1 MKSLA
6 VCLLS
11 LLVSVSGASAEAPT
25 VSGQVRLVDGS
36 PVAGA
41 QVLLFDVADL
51 RRGALGQA
59 TTDADGQ
66 FALPLGSSALPTR
79 FGLGQ
84 NYPNPFN
91 PGTVIPYQLAAD
103 GYVRLEVFNLLGQ
116 RVATLVEGEM
126 AAGSYTAQWD
136 ARDASGYGVAAGVY
150 VYRLTAGD
158 ATATRRMV
166 LVDGPAG
173 GPVSVAGPVSA
184 ADVATD
190 AAEYGLTVS
199 GVGLATYVDAA
210 FVVGAGP
217 MEVVVGAS
225 TGSASVGSA
234 GRGKAAAGGILGD
247 VDGDGRVDVADALV
261 VAAYSVN
268 ATGLVPKGGDVDGD
282 GEVNGEDA
290 RLLALYSVDPGHPG
304 LPVGIGL
311 PVGASV
317 VGRVPSLVRGGEVL
331 LSSVDGQVL
340 GATTAG
346 DAGDGFAFAVR
357 PEGLPAWVLV
367 TAVGGVG
374 LDADGDGVV
383 DRGPMAKP
391 GRLRAWVGRDYVAAG
406 EALVVNP
413 LTEMAYHAL
422 ESRYGE
428 DLSGLAGEE
437 VAAALDSIAQDFLVV
452 EGATYGDL
460 LSFDAAADQG
470 LLRVS
475 WGVLQ
480 RQVVAAMNE
489 GAGDAELARRVELVW
504 QRPKAA
510 GVTATAEVVEKVAFV
525 GARQILTTARPDAW
539 GSGVGVL
546 HQAYIDDVSGA
557 LVDVRLTK
565 ALGRRSS
572 VRIGI
577 FKEGHSLSVS
587 GVSDLLDGVSFTEGG
602 LREFV
607 PSIIDVVPDG
617 AGQLRIILDKGLSA
631 RLSDQELVF
640 RVNGREPTASQLEVI
655 EDDPEIRWDFTNRI
669 VLNTNRLEFF
679 NLEDATN
686 QLIADD
692 LLDRASEHRLNVVT
706 RWLSSCPDNGIRG
719 IRFGHQDGFMISEM
733 SVKMYDCVSG
743 LNTEGF
749 DVIVEGGKTLAE
761 DVMWMFLSAKVAAV
775 AATISPATLGG
786 SLVIAGAAAVQAI
799 AKFISAVGDIKYIL
813 TAGGATL
820 VEKNSSS
827 TRVNFL
833 GEFTA
838 DGKMIQGA
846 EYLPWL
852 MVRNDKSEEEI
863 IALRLRKGDEYIHF
877 AELQVKHDR
886 GYFVI
891 PPNAM
896 TLALDDPSDDSE
908 SVEFEMDTP
917 GFFDRNV
924 TLEIAARAYLP
935 KFAVVKRFEESENV
949 VFLDASSSLLPDNGR
964 ATYQWSY
971 YTEQGSRV
979 SLGSAPRLKVPVA
992 AFAGVAEG
1000 QNFVM
1005 VQLDVVVGDATES
1018 VRRTV
1023 VLVGA
1028 SSWNA
1033 GVVNDGDY
1041 VLVEVPDSPGDGG
1054 LPSGA
1059 LASYRDFHVIAH
1071 DLDETQSHDGA
1082 CKAQLGASVRLA
1094 DWTDVVAY
1102 YDGGGSLPAFIAG
1115 LKLGVYGE
1123 ALTGDQLAGGYRLS
1137 ANGHSV
1143 WPERQAHGLDRH
1155 YFFARH
1161 DHDRPDYFLA
1171 HADLDNHHLSLGS
1184 WYGQGGY
1191 ALCYGELSGGG
1202 GSSGQ
1207 EQSFSLP
1214 GGGEMAFVWI
1224 EPGVFQM
1231 GSPESEEGRRD
1242 REGPLHAVEISRG
1255 FWLGTYEVTQG
1266 QWEAVMGE
1274 TPWSGRDY
1282 VRSHSSHPA
1291 VYISWHAVQ
1300 EFIEKLNNAAGSN
1313 VYRLPTEAEWEYACR
1328 AGTQTRWSFG
1338 DDEGQLT
1345 HYAWYYD
1352 NAWDVGE
1359 RYAHA
1364 VGTKL
1369 PNAWGLY
1376 DMHGNVWEWVQ
1387 DWYSSSYYNSSP
1399 RVDPPGP
1406 TSGSSRVFRGGGFG
1420 NNAQYVRAAG
1430 RGGGSPGYRSGDIGV
1445 RLVRIR

>member
-1 MKSLA
+1 M
-6 VCLLS
+6 
-11 LLVSVSGASAEAPT
+11 
-25 VSGQVRLVDGS
+25 
-36 PVAGA
+36 
-41 QVLLFDVADL
+41 
-51 RRGALGQA
+51 
-59 TTDADGQ
+59 
-66 FALPLGSSALPTR
+66 
-79 FGLGQ
+79 
-84 NYPNPFN
+84 
-91 PGTVIPYQLAAD
+91 
-103 GYVRLEVFNLLGQ
+103 
-116 RVATLVEGEM
+116 
-126 AAGSYTAQWD
+126 
-136 ARDASGYGVAAGVY
+136 
-150 VYRLTAGD
+150 
-158 ATATRRMV
+158 
-166 LVDGPAG
+166 
-173 GPVSVAGPVSA
+173 
-184 ADVATD
+184 
-190 AAEYGLTVS
+190 
-199 GVGLATYVDAA
+199 
-210 FVVGAGP
+210 
-217 MEVVVGAS
+217 
-225 TGSASVGSA
+225 
-234 GRGKAAAGGILGD
+234 
-247 VDGDGRVDVADALV
+247 
-261 VAAYSVN
+261 
-268 ATGLVPKGGDVDGD
+268 
-282 GEVNGEDA
+282 
-290 RLLALYSVDPGHPG
+290 
-304 LPVGIGL
+304 
-311 PVGASV
+311 
-317 VGRVPSLVRGGEVL
+317 
-331 LSSVDGQVL
+331 
-340 GATTAG
+340 
-346 DAGDGFAFAVR
+346 
-357 PEGLPAWVLV
+357 
-367 TAVGGVG
+367 
-374 LDADGDGVV
+374 
-383 DRGPMAKP
+383 
-391 GRLRAWVGRDYVAAG
+391 
-406 EALVVNP
+406 
-413 LTEMAYHAL
+413 
-422 ESRYGE
+422 
-428 DLSGLAGEE
+428 
-437 VAAALDSIAQDFLVV
+437 
-452 EGATYGDL
+452 
-460 LSFDAAADQG
+460 
-470 LLRVS
+470 
-475 WGVLQ
+475 
-480 RQVVAAMNE
+480 
-489 GAGDAELARRVELVW
+489 
-504 QRPKAA
+504 
-510 GVTATAEVVEKVAFV
+510 TATAEVVEKVAFV

-577 FKEGHSLSVS
+577 FKEGNSLSVS

-602 LREFV
+602 LRAFV
-607 PSIIDVVPDG
+607 SSIIDVVPDG

-640 RVNGREPTASQLEVI
+640 RVNGREPTASQLAVI
-655 EDDPEIRWDFTNRI
+655 EDDPEVRWDFTNRI

-686 QLIADD
+686 RLIADN
-692 LLDRASEHRLNVVT
+692 LLDRASENRLNWLT

-733 SVKMYDCVSG
+733 SVKLYDCVSG

-761 DVMWMFLSAKVAAV
+761 DVMWMLLSAKVAAV
-775 AATISPATLGG
+775 AGAVSPATGG
-786 SLVIAGAAAVQAI
+786 SSLLVAGAAAFQAI
-799 AKFISAVGDIKYIL
+799 TEFISTVGDIKYIL

-820 VEKNSSS
+820 VEKNAPS

-979 SLGSAPRLKVPVA
+979 SLGSAVRLKVPVA

-1005 VQLDVVVGDATES
+1005 IQLDVVIGDEKES

-1028 SSWNA
+1028 SSWNE
-1033 GVVNDGDY
+1033 GVVNDRDY
-1041 VLVEVPDSPGDGG
+1041 VLVEVPDSLGDGG

-1082 CKAQLGASVRLA
+1082 CKAQLGSSVRLA
-1094 DWTDVVAY
+1094 DWNDVVAY
-1102 YDGGGSLPAFIAG
+1102 YDGGGLLPAFIAG

-1137 ANGHSV
+1137 ANGNSI

-1155 YFFARH
+1155 YFLARH
-1161 DHDRPDYFLA
+1161 DHSRPDYFLA

-1191 ALCYGELSGGG
+1191 ALCYGDVSGGG
-1202 GSSGQ
+1202 GGSTGQ

-1214 GGGEMAFVWI
+1214 GGAEMEFVWI
-1224 EPGVFQM
+1224 GPGVFQM
-1231 GSPESEEGRRD
+1231 GSPESEPGRSWVER
-1242 REGPLHAVEISRG
+1242 LHEVEISRG
-1255 FWLGTYEVTQG
+1255 FWLGKYEVTQG
-1266 QWEAVMGE
+1266 EWESVMGSNPSDYTGDARRPVE
-1274 TPWSGRDY
+1274 SVSWSD
-1282 VRSHSSHPA
+1282 
-1291 VYISWHAVQ
+1291 VQ
-1300 EFIEKLNNAAGSN
+1300 EFIGKLNAAAGDSL
-1313 VYRLPTEAEWEYACR
+1313 YRLPSEAEWEYACR

-1338 DDEGQLT
+1338 DDESRLGD
-1345 HYAWYYD
+1345 YAWYSGNND
-1352 NAWDVGE
+1352 PNSTKVVGQ
-1359 RYAHA
+1359 
-1364 VGTKL
+1364 KL

-1376 DMHGNVWEWVQ
+1376 DMHGNAAEWVQDIYDSRYYGNSPRVDPRGRDPVAPGRLVTRGGGFGHSARFLRSAYRDAEPSFDEGPWLGVRLVRIPSEGAVSDDGDVSGMEFVWIEPGVFQMGGDRRHNQKPVHEVEISQGFYLGKYEITRGQWEAVMGETPRYGSDYGYVESRLNSSHPVVSISWHDVQHFIAKLNDAAGDSLYRLPTEAEWEYACRAGTTTRWSSGDDSAQLRSHAWTNRNTEDPLIVGRQVHMVGTRDPNPWGLYDMHGNAAEWVQ
-1387 DWYSSSYYNSSP
+1387 DWYGEDYYNSSP
-1399 RVDPPGP
+1399 RVDPQGP
-1406 TSGSSRVFRGGGFG
+1406 DSGSARVIRGGSIHGLSESASAYRDSWAPDVRSYYRISLNPEVYSGYFG
-1420 NNAQYVRAAG
+1420 A
-1430 RGGGSPGYRSGDIGV
+1430 
-1445 RLVRIR
+1445 RLLRIR

>member
-6 VCLLS
+6 VCLIG
-11 LLVSVSGASAEAPT
+11 LLASVSAALAEEPT

-36 PVAGA
+36 AVAGA

-66 FALPLGSSALPTR
+66 FALPLGSSGLPTR

-116 RVATLVEGEM
+116 RVAMLVEGEL

-184 ADVATD
+184 AADVATD

-210 FVVGAGP
+210 FAVGVGSVD
-217 MEVVVGAS
+217 VVVERTDAM
-225 TGSASVGSA
+225 
-234 GRGKAAAGGILGD
+234 GRGKAAVAGLLGD

-268 ATGLVPKGGDVDGD
+268 ATGLVPWGGDVDGD

-340 GATTAG
+340 AETTTD

-357 PEGLPAWVLV
+357 PDGLPAWVLV

-374 LDADGDGVV
+374 LDANGDGVV
-383 DRGPMAKP
+383 DRVPMAKL
-391 GRLRAWVGRDYVAAG
+391 GRLRAWVGREYVAGG

-504 QRPKAA
+504 QRPKVA
-510 GVTATAEVVEKVAFV
+510 GVTAMGAAIEKVEFV
-525 GARQILTTARPDAW
+525 GARQILTMARPDAW
-539 GSGVGVL
+539 GGGVGIL

-577 FKEGHSLSVS
+577 FKEGNSLSVS

-602 LREFV
+602 LRAFM

-640 RVNGREPTASQLEVI
+640 RVNGREPTASQLAVI

-686 QLIADD
+686 QLIADN
-692 LLDRASEHRLNVVT
+692 LLDRASENRLNWLT

-733 SVKMYDCVSG
+733 SVKLYDCVSG

-761 DVMWMFLSAKVAAV
+761 DVMWMLLSAKVAAV
-775 AATISPATLGG
+775 AGAVSPATGG
-786 SLVIAGAAAVQAI
+786 SSLLVAGAAAFQAI
-799 AKFISAVGDIKYIL
+799 TEFISTVGDIKYIL

-820 VEKNSSS
+820 VEKNAPS

-877 AELQVKHDR
+877 AELRVRHDR

-1137 ANGHSV
+1137 ANGNSI
-1143 WPERQAHGLDRH
+1143 WSERQAHGLDRH

-1207 EQSFSLP
+1207 KQSFSLP
-1214 GGGEMAFVWI
+1214 VLEGYAPLSMEFVWI

-1231 GSPESEEGRRD
+1231 GSDDGSSNERPVHE
-1242 REGPLHAVEISRG
+1242 VEISRG
-1255 FWLGTYEVTQG
+1255 FWLGKYEVTQG
-1266 QWEAVMGE
+1266 EWEAVMGSN
-1274 TPWSGRDY
+1274 PSDY
-1282 VRSHSSHPA
+1282 KGDARRPVEH
-1291 VYISWHAVQ
+1291 ISWNDVQ
-1300 EFIEKLNNAAGSN
+1300 GFIAKLNAAAGSD

-1328 AGTQTRWSFG
+1328 AGTTTAYGYQVRDPNPSLG
-1338 DDEGQLT
+1338 D
-1345 HYAWYYD
+1345 YAWYSG
-1352 NAWDVGE
+1352 NNSPS
-1359 RYAHA
+1359 
-1364 VGTKL
+1364 GTKVVGGKK
-1369 PNAWGLY
+1369 PNDWGLH

-1387 DWYSSSYYNSSP
+1387 DWYGRNYYNNSP

-1406 TSGSSRVFRGGGFG
+1406 DTGSHRVIRGGSFR
-1420 NNAQYVRAAG
+1420 NDAQYLRSAARNG
-1430 RGGGSPGYRSGDIGV
+1430 NSPGGRHDDIGA
-1445 RLVRIR
+1445 RLLRIR

>member
-1 MKSLA
+1 MKSLV

-11 LLVSVSGASAEAPT
+11 LLVSASTASAEAPT
-25 VSGQVRLVDGS
+25 VSGHVRLLDGS

-41 QVLLFDVADL
+41 QVMLFDVSDL

-59 TTDADGQ
+59 TTDADGR
-66 FALPLGSSALPTR
+66 FALPLGASALPTR

-91 PGTVIPYQLAAD
+91 PGTVIPYQLATA
-103 GYVRLEVFNLLGQ
+103 GYVRLEVFNVLGQ
-116 RVATLVEGEM
+116 QVVTLVDGEQ

-136 ARDASGYGVAAGVY
+136 ARDGSGYGVAAGVY

-184 ADVATD
+184 AADVATD
-190 AAEYGLTVS
+190 AAEYGLTVA

-217 MEVVVGAS
+217 VDVVVEAS
-225 TGSASVGSA
+225 TGSADVGPA

-268 ATGLVPKGGDVDGD
+268 ATGLVPPGGDVDGD

-317 VGRVPSLVRGGEVL
+317 VGRVPSLVRGGEVV

-340 GATTAG
+340 AETTTD

-357 PEGLPAWVLV
+357 PDGLPAWVLV

-374 LDADGDGVV
+374 RDANGDGVV
-383 DRGPMAKP
+383 DRGPMARS
-391 GRLRAWVGRDYVAAG
+391 GRLRAWVGREYVAGG

-422 ESRYGE
+422 GSRYGE

-437 VAAALDSIAQDFLVV
+437 VAAALDSIAQDFLTV
-452 EGATYGDL
+452 EGATYRDL
-460 LSFDAAADQG
+460 LSFDPAADQG

-504 QRPKAA
+504 QRPKVA
-510 GVTATAEVVEKVAFV
+510 GVTAMGAAIEKVEFV

-539 GSGVGVL
+539 GGGVGIL
-546 HQAYIDDVSGA
+546 HQAYIDEASGA

-577 FKEGHSLSVS
+577 FKEGNSLSVS

-602 LREFV
+602 LRAFV
-607 PSIIDVVPDG
+607 PSIIDVAPDG

-733 SVKMYDCVSG
+733 SVKLYDCVSG

-749 DVIVEGGKTLAE
+749 DVIVEGGITLAE
-761 DVMWMFLSAKVAAV
+761 DVMWMAIYSKAAFI
-775 AATISPATLGG
+775 ATTVSPATLGG
-786 SLVIAGAAAVQAI
+786 SLVFAGAAAVKAFS
-799 AKFISAVGDIKYIL
+799 KFISTVGDIKYIL

-820 VEKNSSS
+820 VEKNAPS

-838 DGKMIQGA
+838 DGQMIQGA

-877 AELQVKHDR
+877 AELQVQHDR

-935 KFAVVKRFEESENV
+935 KFAVVKRFEESENA

-964 ATYQWSY
+964 ATYHWSY

-1028 SSWNA
+1028 SSWNE

-1137 ANGHSV
+1137 ANGNSI

-1161 DHDRPDYFLA
+1161 DHRRPDYFLA
-1171 HADLDNHHLSLGS
+1171 HADIDNHHLSLGS

-1207 EQSFSLP
+1207 KQSFSLP
-1214 GGGEMAFVWI
+1214 VLEGYAPLSMEFVWI

-1231 GSPESEEGRRD
+1231 GSDDGDSDERPVHE
-1242 REGPLHAVEISRG
+1242 VEISRG
-1255 FWLGTYEVTQG
+1255 FWLGKYEVTQG
-1266 QWEAVMGE
+1266 EWEAVMGSNPSRYTGDARRPVE
-1274 TPWSGRDY
+1274 Q
-1282 VRSHSSHPA
+1282 
-1291 VYISWHAVQ
+1291 ISWNDVQ
-1300 EFIEKLNNAAGSN
+1300 GFIAKLNDAAGSD

-1328 AGTQTRWSFG
+1328 AGTTTAYGYQVRDPNPSLG
-1338 DDEGQLT
+1338 D
-1345 HYAWYYD
+1345 YAWYSG
-1352 NAWDVGE
+1352 NNSPS
-1359 RYAHA
+1359 
-1364 VGTKL
+1364 GTKVVGGKK
-1369 PNAWGLY
+1369 PNDWGLH

-1387 DWYSSSYYNSSP
+1387 DWYGRNYYNNSP

-1406 TSGSSRVFRGGGFG
+1406 DTGSGRVFRGGAFDGAARG
-1420 NNAQYVRAAG
+1420 LRSAVRSGA
-1430 RGGGSPGYRSGDIGV
+1430 SPGGRSAGIGA
-1445 RLVRIR
+1445 RLLRIR

>member
-41 QVLLFDVADL
+41 QVLLFDVSDL

-66 FALPLGSSALPTR
+66 FALPLGASALPTR

-91 PGTVIPYQLAAD
+91 PGTVIPYQLATD

-136 ARDASGYGVAAGVY
+136 ARDGSGYGVAAGVY

-166 LVDGPAG
+166 LVDGSAG
-173 GPVSVAGPVSA
+173 GPVSVAGPVRA
-184 ADVATD
+184 VDVATD

-217 MEVVVGAS
+217 VDVVVGAS
-225 TGSASVGSA
+225 TGSAGVGSA
-234 GRGKAAAGGILGD
+234 GRGKAAVGGILGD
-247 VDGDGRVDVADALV
+247 ADGDGRVDVADALV

-268 ATGLVPKGGDVDGD
+268 GVGMVPWGGDVDGD
-282 GEVNGEDA
+282 GAVNGEDA

-304 LPVGIGL
+304 LPSGIGL
-311 PVGASV
+311 PVAVAGV
-317 VGRVPSLVRGGEVL
+317 VGRVASLLAGGDVVL
-331 LSSVDGQVL
+331 TALDGQVL
-340 GATTAG
+340 AETTTD

-383 DRGPMAKP
+383 DRVPTARS
-391 GRLRAWVGRDYVAAG
+391 GRLRAWVGREYVADG
-406 EALVVNP
+406 QALVVNP
-413 LTEMAYHAL
+413 LTEMAYHVL
-422 ESRYGE
+422 GSRYGE
-428 DLSGLAGEE
+428 DLSGLTGEE
-437 VAAALDSIAQDFLVV
+437 VAAALDSIAQSYLTV
-452 EGATYGDL
+452 EGATYRDL
-460 LSFDAAADQG
+460 LSFDPAADQG

-480 RQVVAAMNE
+480 RQVVAAINE

-504 QRPKAA
+504 QRPKTA

-525 GARQILTTARPDAW
+525 GARQILTMARPDAW

-577 FKEGHSLSVS
+577 FKEGNSLSVS

-602 LREFV
+602 LRAFV

-640 RVNGREPTASQLEVI
+640 QVNGREPTASQLAVI
-655 EDDPEIRWDFTNRI
+655 EDDPEVRWDFTNRI
-669 VLNTNRLEFF
+669 VLNTDALEFF

-686 QLIADD
+686 KLIADN
-692 LLDRASEHRLNVVT
+692 LLDRASENRLNWLT
-706 RWLSSCPDNGIRG
+706 SWLSNCPDNGIRG
-719 IRFGHQDGFMISEM
+719 IRFGHEDGFMISEM
-733 SVKMYDCVSG
+733 SVKLYDCVSG

-979 SLGSAPRLKVPVA
+979 SFGSAPRLKVPVA

-1028 SSWNA
+1028 SSWNE
-1033 GVVNDGDY
+1033 GVVNDRDY

-1054 LPSGA
+1054 RPSGA

-1082 CKAQLGASVRLA
+1082 CKAQLGSSVRLA

-1123 ALTGDQLAGGYRLS
+1123 ALTAGQLAGGYRLS
-1137 ANGHSV
+1137 ANGNSI

-1202 GSSGQ
+1202 GTVGQ

-1214 GGGEMAFVWI
+1214 VLDGYAPISMDFVWI
-1224 EPGVFQM
+1224 APGVFQM
-1231 GSPESEEGRRD
+1231 GSDDGDSDERPVHE
-1242 REGPLHAVEISRG
+1242 VEISRG
-1255 FWLGTYEVTQG
+1255 FWLGRFEVTQG
-1266 QWEAVMGE
+1266 EWESVMGDNPSRHTGDARRPVE
-1274 TPWSGRDY
+1274 R
-1282 VRSHSSHPA
+1282 V
-1291 VYISWHAVQ
+1291 SWYDVH
-1300 EFIEKLNNAAGSN
+1300 EFIGRLNAAAGDSL
-1313 VYRLPTEAEWEYACR
+1313 YRLPSEAEWEYACR
-1328 AGTQTRWSFG
+1328 AGSTTRWSFG
-1338 DDEGQLT
+1338 DDAGRLGD
-1345 HYAWYYD
+1345 YAWYRG
-1352 NAWDVGE
+1352 NNSPSGTKVVG
-1359 RYAHA
+1359 
-1364 VGTKL
+1364 GKL
-1369 PNAWGLY
+1369 PNDWGLH

-1387 DWYSSSYYNSSP
+1387 DWYDSGYYNSPP

-1406 TSGSSRVFRGGGFG
+1406 DTGSYRVLRGGYFY
-1420 NNAQYVRAAG
+1420 NFARNVRSAN
-1430 RGGGSPGYRSGDIGV
+1430 RDNGSPYDRVSIIGV